1 MVSGNI
7 SINTLVKSAL
17 LCFDEN
23 TKVQITNGTT
33 ISANQLCKGDKILS
47 KENDEKFYDD
57 VVNCEILEGDFP
69 AHKFKFSNGKSIT
82 VTSNHLMIIFTENH
96 FEMVPAKEIQIND
109 VMCFKYGISTILEI
123 TESTLDK
130 KVHVNTKSGL
140 FYANELLTT
149 GLCENLPKNLPDS
162 AKNVV
167 KKHMNNYLLE
177 NMEFPDSITL
187 NIDQKQHFTIS
198 LKDCYC

>member
-1 MVSGNI
+1 LLQLAA
-7 SINTLVKSAL
+7 NT
-17 LCFDEN
+17 F
-23 TKVQITNGTT
+23 TN
-33 ISANQLCKGDKILS
+33 
-47 KENDEKFYDD
+47 
-57 VVNCEILEGDFP
+57 
-69 AHKFKFSNGKSIT
+69 
-82 VTSNHLMIIFTENH
+82 MIIFTENH
-96 FEMVPAKEIQIND
+96 FEMVSAKEIQIND

-123 TESTLDK
+123 SDLILNK

-149 GLCENLPKNLPDS
+149 GLCENLPKNLPDL

-167 KKHMNNYLLE
+167 KKHMNNYLIE

-187 NIDQKQHFTIS
+187 SIDQKQHLTIS

>member
-1 MVSGNI
+1 
-7 SINTLVKSAL
+7 
-17 LCFDEN
+17 
-23 TKVQITNGTT
+23 
-33 ISANQLCKGDKILS
+33 
-47 KENDEKFYDD
+47 
-57 VVNCEILEGDFP
+57 
-69 AHKFKFSNGKSIT
+69 
-82 VTSNHLMIIFTENH
+82 MIIFTENH
-96 FEMVPAKEIQIND
+96 FEMVSAKEIQIND
-109 VMCFKYGISTILEI
+109 VMCFEYGISTILEI
-123 TESTLDK
+123 SDLILNK

-149 GLCENLPKNLPDS
+149 GLCENLPKNLPDL

-187 NIDQKQHFTIS
+187 SIDQKQHLTIS

>member
-1 MVSGNI
+1 MIEIHNFC
-7 SINTLVKSAL
+7 INTYLTSFRSEL
-17 LCFDEN
+17 
-23 TKVQITNGTT
+23 
-33 ISANQLCKGDKILS
+33 IL
-47 KENDEKFYDD
+47 N
-57 VVNCEILEGDFP
+57 
-69 AHKFKFSNGKSIT
+69 
-82 VTSNHLMIIFTENH
+82 
-96 FEMVPAKEIQIND
+96 
-109 VMCFKYGISTILEI
+109 
-123 TESTLDK
+123 K

-149 GLCENLPKNLPDS
+149 GLCENLPKNLPDL

-187 NIDQKQHFTIS
+187 SVDQKQHLTIS